1 MLTDTGPLL
10 ALLDRDDPH
19 HATCVM
25 KIRHLPAEPLI
36 TTWPCFTEAMYLL
49 GEAGGYGYQRA
60 LWNLCAT
67 KKLILL
73 DLTATEIDRMAELMS
88 KYHDIPMDLADA
100 SLVAVVESRN
110 FRTLFTLDSDFFIY
124 RLRDG
129 SAITVFS

>member
-19 HATCVM
+19 HAACVIA
-25 KIRHLPAEPLI
+25 IRHLPAELLM

-49 GEAGGYGYQRA
+49 GEAGGSDYQRT
-60 LWNLCAT
+60 LWNLRAAQ
-67 KKLILL
+67 KLILI

-88 KYHDIPMDLADA
+88 KYHDVPMDLADA

-110 FRTLFTLDSDFFIY
+110 FRALFTLDSDFFIY

-129 SAITVFS
+129 SAITVFP

>member
-1 MLTDTGPLL
+1 
-10 ALLDRDDPH
+10 
-19 HATCVM
+19 
-25 KIRHLPAEPLI
+25 
-36 TTWPCFTEAMYLL
+36 
-49 GEAGGYGYQRA
+49 
-60 LWNLCAT
+60 
-67 KKLILL
+67 
-73 DLTATEIDRMAELMS
+73 MAELMS